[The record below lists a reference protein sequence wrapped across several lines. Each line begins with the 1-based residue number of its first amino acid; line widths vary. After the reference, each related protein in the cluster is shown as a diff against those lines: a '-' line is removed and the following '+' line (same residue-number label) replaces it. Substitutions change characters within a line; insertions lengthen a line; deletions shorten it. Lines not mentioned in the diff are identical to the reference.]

1 MKKLKQKFRIAL
13 LTEMNEKSTRDY
25 IRYIVT
31 TRLAHSPEYRSPEE
45 TAQKCMS
52 HIFEVVDR
60 QLNASEGYSNREK
73 FLHQKLINM
82 QVREGYVKKYI
93 MTAANTYCTAKQVKC
108 NPGREATVDDK
119 GNVIKKAIK
128 RGKAARVIDGQ
139 DKLKWMISSGSYG
152 LTSISDDGIAETEQY
167 LKKLHLNDKEI
178 RCFWDRLDGQTFVEM
193 DKEYQESKSANADS
207 RADLYRNRFNRLME
221 KIGNKRD
228 KVFDLL
234 TRDSHL
240 SNNQPLGGSTILI
253 STEES

>member
-1 MKKLKQKFRIAL
+1 MKKLKEAFRIAL
-13 LTEMNEKSTRDY
+13 LTEMNEPKTKKY
-25 IRYIVT
+25 IRTIVSV
-31 TRLAHSPEYRSPEE
+31 RLAHSPEYRNPDE

-52 HIFEVVDR
+52 HIFNVVDR
-60 QLNASEGYSNREK
+60 QLNASKGYSNREK

-82 QVREGYVKKYI
+82 QVRDGYVKKYI

-234 TRDSHL
+234 TRDSHMMKNHAL
-240 SNNQPLGGSTILI
+240 NDGSLFI
-253 STEES
+253 STDVD